1 MNIDEYIE
9 IEIER
14 SQIEKSEQKEIPK
27 WDRDCKNKCGAYG
40 YRWGSLGG
48 YCSNCKH
55 TENVGCKCILNDC
68 GKIYWAKTMA
78 EKKIANK
85 RGRA

>member
-1 MNIDEYIE
+1 MLEDYISGDAMRDE
-9 IEIER
+9 
-14 SQIEKSEQKEIPK
+14 KKAIPK
-27 WDRDCKNKCGAYG
+27 WDTECKNKCGAHG

-48 YCSNCKH
+48 FCTNCKH
-55 TENVGCKCILNDC
+55 TANVGCKCTLNGC

>member
-1 MNIDEYIE
+1 MNIDEYVE

-14 SQIEKSEQKEIPK
+14 IQIEKSEKKIPK
-27 WDRDCKNKCGAYG
+27 WDRDCKNKCGAHG

-55 TENVGCKCILNDC
+55 TENVGCKCILEGC

-85 RGRA
+85 RGKQ

>member
-1 MNIDEYIE
+1 MNIDEYVE

-27 WDRDCKNKCGAYG
+27 WDRACKNKCGAHG

-55 TENVGCKCILNDC
+55 TENVGCKCILEGC
-68 GKIYWAKTMA
+68 GKIYWAKTMV

>member
-1 MNIDEYIE
+1 MNIDEYVE

-14 SQIEKSEQKEIPK
+14 SQIEKSEQKIPK
-27 WDRDCKNKCGAYG
+27 WDRDCKNKCGAHG

-55 TENVGCKCILNDC
+55 TENVGCKCILEGC

-85 RGRA
+85 RGKQ

>member
-1 MNIDEYIE
+1 MNVNEYVE

-14 SQIEKSEQKEIPK
+14 SMIEKSERP
-27 WDRDCKNKCGAYG
+27 DCKNAECGG
-40 YRWGSLGG
+40 TGDGWGSLGG
-48 YCSNCKH
+48 YCVRCKH
-55 TENVGCKCILNDC
+55 TNNVGCKCILEGC
-68 GKIYWAKTMA
+68 VKIYWAKTMA